1 MSFIAPF
8 ALRSFVSYMGRAQNM
23 RRARALFR
31 MEVIRKKRGHHAS
44 TAEQTTKGSSWVTD
58 WQKTYMTVV
67 ADALF
72 FALLHRLRYTVS
84 TPHKSLLCKRIYRE
98 TAELLHSRSS
108 DLFLVQQQHHLGN

>member
-31 MEVIRKKRGHHAS
+31 MEVIRKKRPIA
-44 TAEQTTKGSSWVTD
+44 TAVECRQTTKGSSGVTD

-72 FALLHRLRYTVS
+72 FALLHHMRYT
-84 TPHKSLLCKRIYRE
+84 
-98 TAELLHSRSS
+98 HSINTTQILS
-108 DLFLVQQQHHLGN
+108 V

>member
-31 MEVIRKKRGHHAS
+31 MEVIRKKRA
-44 TAEQTTKGSSWVTD
+44 TAVECRQTTKGSSGVTD

-84 TPHKSLLCKRIYRE
+84 TPHKSLLCKRIY
-98 TAELLHSRSS
+98 SRTIT
-108 DLFLVQQQHHLGN
+108 